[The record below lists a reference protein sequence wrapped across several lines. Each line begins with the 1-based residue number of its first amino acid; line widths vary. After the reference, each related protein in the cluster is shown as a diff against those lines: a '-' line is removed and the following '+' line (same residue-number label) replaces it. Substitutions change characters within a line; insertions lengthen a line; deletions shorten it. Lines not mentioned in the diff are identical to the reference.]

1 MQILEGRL
9 YIASAAQASNWEL
22 LSELNVTHI
31 VNCSRTCNFDGTGT
45 NPFSSMINYCSCGF
59 ADNASVSLPRFF
71 EPVRRGS
78 AKVSGA
84 GALVCSC
91 AFVRASRLH
100 CHGRRFQLLA
110 QQKLIEPSLL
120 AKAARCVAPLADVVS
135 LATSR
140 LTMILA
146 PFPPPGPLHPR

>member
-1 MQILEGRL
+1 VQILEGRL
-9 YIASAAQASNWEL
+9 YIASAVQASNWEL

-91 AFVRASRLH
+91 ALVRASRLH
-100 CHGRRFQLLA
+100 CHGQRFQL
-110 QQKLIEPSLL
+110 
-120 AKAARCVAPLADVVS
+120 AATETQRALSDRQSRALRGAACRRRFSCHGSTHHDAPPLS
-135 LATSR
+135 
-140 LTMILA
+140 
-146 PFPPPGPLHPR
+146 PPGPLHPR